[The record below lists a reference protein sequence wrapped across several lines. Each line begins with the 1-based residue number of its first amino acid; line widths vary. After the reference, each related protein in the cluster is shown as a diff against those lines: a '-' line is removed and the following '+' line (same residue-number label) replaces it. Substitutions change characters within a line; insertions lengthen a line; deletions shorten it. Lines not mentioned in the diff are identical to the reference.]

1 MFRLS
6 ALSLFVASVAVA
18 APVPKGKEAK
28 LYYPVMV
35 GAKRVMVRTSGPVV
49 VETVQEVIR
58 VDEKDGKHR
67 VTVTEEE
74 INHLPVA
81 DGRAK
86 PPIVSNREFVV
97 EVSGNGLF
105 RPPAGGSKEDP
116 QPLLD
121 LSVKPGATWTAKG
134 PGDSTPKLTYTMG
147 KEEELEVPA
156 GKFTALRVEFELVS
170 GISRRRIHCG
180 TPAT

>member
-1 MFRLS
+1 MFRLTS
-6 ALSLFVASVAVA
+6 LSLFVASVAVA
-18 APVPKGKEAK
+18 APVPKVKEAK
-28 LYYPVMV
+28 LYYPTTV
-35 GAKRVMVRTSGPVV
+35 GAKRVLVRTSGPVV

-67 VTVTEEE
+67 VTVAEEE

-81 DGRAK
+81 NGRAK

-105 RPPAGGSKEDP
+105 RPPAGGSKEDS

-121 LSVKPGATWTAKG
+121 LAAKPGTTWTAKG
-134 PGDSTPKLTYTMG
+134 PGDS
-147 KEEELEVPA
+147 
-156 GKFTALRVEFELVS
+156 
-170 GISRRRIHCG
+170 SRS
-180 TPAT
+180 